1 MKKEIVVG
9 IDVAKDFSY
18 FCIID
23 PYGNK
28 MGKAFKVLHQL
39 DSLNN
44 ASRKLK
50 EVEYQ
55 FNCPAVLVME
65 STGHYSKIPFHFFSQ
80 NDFTVRMV
88 NPIQTHSIKNLSVR
102 KVKNDKLDAERIAIL
117 YRLGEIRPSNIACN
131 EHEDLKFLCR
141 HYFTITDEITKFK
154 NNISSLVEQMLPG
167 YENLFS
173 DICCLSSLYIL
184 QNYPIPSK
192 ILNADRDEL
201 VTNIAKI
208 SRRSPTWAKEKYTK
222 LLSVAECAMK
232 LSSTP
237 KTAEIV
243 LSSNIAIVKEL
254 LVQQANIQAEIDALS
269 EQKEEIALIR
279 SIPTLGPLSSAVILS
294 EIRDPKAFSNP
305 RKLIAFCGIDPAI
318 NESGKFKGTQMKISK
333 RGSRYLRRAL
343 YMAAMASIKKD
354 KNGQYTIATLANYYH
369 EKIKSK
375 PKKSVL
381 VAIMHKLVNYIFAV
395 LRDRKPFVEY
405 SKEQH
410 LQNYNRITLP
420 KAS

>member
-1 MKKEIVVG
+1 MNKEIVVG
-9 IDVAKDFSY
+9 VDVAKDFSC
-18 FCIID
+18 FFIID

-28 MGKAFKVLHQL
+28 VGKSFKVLHQL

-44 ASRKLK
+44 AARKLK
-50 EVEYQ
+50 EVEHHY
-55 FNCPAVLVME
+55 NSPAVLVME

-80 NDFTVRMV
+80 NDFTVRMF

-117 YRLGEIRPSNIACN
+117 YRLGEIKPSNISNN

-141 HYFTITDEITKFK
+141 QYFTITDEITKFK

-173 DICCLSSLYIL
+173 DITCLSSLYIL
-184 QNYPIPSK
+184 QNYSTPSK
-192 ILNADRDEL
+192 ILAADQDEL
-201 VTNIAKI
+201 ITNIAKI
-208 SRRSPTWAKEKYTK
+208 SRRNQAWAKEKYTK
-222 LLSVAECAMK
+222 LLSVAECAIK

-237 KTAEIV
+237 QTAELV
-243 LSSNIAIVKEL
+243 LRTNISIVKEL
-254 LVQQANIQAEIDALS
+254 LAQQTVIYNEIDVLS

-279 SIPTLGPLSSAVILS
+279 SIPALGPLSSAVILS
-294 EIRDPKAFSNP
+294 EIRDPKAFPNP
-305 RKLIAFCGIDPAI
+305 RKLIAFCGIDPAV

-343 YMAAMASIKKD
+343 YMAALASIKKNN
-354 KNGQYTIATLANYYH
+354 NGQYANTTLAQYYH

-375 PKKSVL
+375 PKKSALIAV
-381 VAIMHKLVNYIFAV
+381 MHKLVNYIFAV

-405 SKEQH
+405 SNDQH
-410 LQNYNRITLP
+410 MKNYGKLHLL
-420 KAS
+420 KAN

>member
-1 MKKEIVVG
+1 MNKEIVVG
-9 IDVAKDFSY
+9 VDVAKDFSY
-18 FCIID
+18 FFIID

-28 MGKAFKVLHQL
+28 VGKAFKVLHQL

-44 ASRKLK
+44 ALRKLK
-50 EVEYQ
+50 EVENQYNSQ
-55 FNCPAVLVME
+55 AVLVME

-88 NPIQTHSIKNLSVR
+88 NPIQTHSIKNISVR
-102 KVKNDKLDAERIAIL
+102 KVKNDKIDAERIAIL
-117 YRLGEIRPSNIACN
+117 YRLGEIKPSNIAN
-131 EHEDLKFLCR
+131 DKHADLKLLCR
-141 HYFTITDEITKFK
+141 QYFTISDEITKFK

-184 QNYPIPSK
+184 QNFPTPSK
-192 ILNADRDEL
+192 ILNADRNEL
-201 VTNIAKI
+201 ITNIAKI
-208 SRRSPTWAKEKYTK
+208 SRRSLTWAKEKYTK
-222 LLSVAECAMK
+222 LLSVAECAIK

-237 KTAEIV
+237 NTAEFV
-243 LSSNIAIVKEL
+243 LRTDIAIIKEL
-254 LVQQANIQAEIDALS
+254 LVQQITIQAEVNSLS

-279 SIPTLGPLSSAVILS
+279 SIPALGPLSAAVILS
-294 EIRDPKAFSNP
+294 EFRDPKAFPNP
-305 RKLIAFCGIDPAI
+305 RKLVAFCGIDPAI

-343 YMAAMASIKKD
+343 YMAALASIKKNN
-354 KNGQYTIATLANYYH
+354 NGQYANATLAQYYH

-381 VAIMHKLVNYIFAV
+381 IAVMHKLVNYIFAV
-395 LRDRKPFVEY
+395 LRDGKPFVEY
-405 SKEQH
+405 SSQQH
-410 LQNYNRITLP
+410 MNNYGKLRLL
-420 KAS
+420 KVS